1 MIKRLLF
8 AAMAIL
14 ASTALFAEDWM
25 EKIKWAPDNALYQIN
40 GKTVTKAE
48 AQALDAGSIESV
60 TVVTQEQAPEDVQ
73 AKAKNGYVAIYTK
86 VHQITEAEK
95 TPAQFKGGKDALDA
109 YLAASVN
116 YPEEEKNKDPK
127 VNGYVVVRFM
137 IQQDGSITN
146 PQVVRSLTPACDAEA
161 LRVVKLMPNWEPGK
175 AGGQPQVSIYQL
187 PILFKAP
194 KSDKVRRGRVAPKT
208 DAK

>member
-1 MIKRLLF
+1 MMKKLLF
-8 AAMAIL
+8 AAMALLVSSAI
-14 ASTALFAEDWM
+14 FAEDWM

-60 TVVTQEQAPEDVQ
+60 TVVTQEQAPEDLQ

-95 TPAQFKGGKDALDA
+95 TPAQFKGGKEALDA

-127 VNGYVVVRFM
+127 VNGYVVVKFM

-146 PQVVRSLTPACDAEA
+146 PQVVRSLTPACDEEA
-161 LRVVKLMPNWEPGK
+161 LRVVRLMPNWEPGM

-194 KSDKVRRGRVAPKT
+194 KSDKVRRGRVAPK
-208 DAK
+208 AE

>member
-1 MIKRLLF
+1 MQVL
-8 AAMAIL
+8 
-14 ASTALFAEDWM
+14 ED
-25 EKIKWAPDNALYQIN
+25 L
-40 GKTVTKAE
+40 
-48 AQALDAGSIESV
+48 
-60 TVVTQEQAPEDVQ
+60 Q

-95 TPAQFKGGKDALDA
+95 TPAQFKGGKEALDA

-127 VNGYVVVRFM
+127 VNGYVVVKFM

-146 PQVVRSLTPACDAEA
+146 PQVVRSLTPACDEEA
-161 LRVVKLMPNWEPGK
+161 LRVVRLMPNWEPGM

-194 KSDKVRRGRVAPKT
+194 KSDKVRRGRPASK
-208 DAK
+208 